1 MAELKTTR
9 TGASVTEFIAGIEDE
24 RQRKDSKTLV
34 KLMKSVTN
42 SAPKMWG
49 PSIVGFGSYRY
60 EYASGRTGDWMLTGF
75 SPRKGKLSIYVMSG
89 FKDEAPLMSKLGK
102 YTSGKSCLNV
112 KRLDDVDLKVLEQLV
127 SKSVA
132 YMKKT
137 YKTS

>member
-1 MAELKTTR
+1 MKLKK
-9 TGASVTEFIAGIEDE
+9 AVTH
-24 RQRKDSKTLV
+24 
-34 KLMKSVTN
+34 

-60 EYASGRTGDWMLTGF
+60 QYASGRTGDWMLTGF

-137 YKTS
+137 YTTS